1 MLRRAGPARVDQ
13 PALRRRDPRRGK
25 GLRLRHVPQ
34 SRTPLSPFISS
45 FPPNGQTPVRP
56 PLAVPFLFCSLNRRS
71 LPRFL
76 LYFVSLAVSLKNTRV
91 HTTPHT
97 PPTTRGVST
106 FQTQLTMASIQATS
120 TLHAPSPRRP
130 ASCAASQSAA
140 SPIVTANAPTY
151 VCGRRR
157 VFALTYR

>member
-1 MLRRAGPARVDQ
+1 MLRRAGPARVEQ

-34 SRTPLSPFISS
+34 SRTPLSPFISP

-76 LYFVSLAVSLKNTRV
+76 LYSVSLAVSLKNTRV

-97 PPTTRGVST
+97 SHNTRRIT
-106 FQTQLTMASIQATS
+106 FQTHLTMASIQATS
-120 TLHAPSPRRP
+120 TLHAPSPRHP

-140 SPIVTANAPTY
+140 SPIVTPNAPTY